1 MKLFSKLFG
10 SLALMSAFTLTSC
23 EKEEIDLSIVPVNGM
38 TVTLTPEAGGDS
50 QSFTMSTTV
59 MDDAGREH
67 GTFKREDI
75 TLKANTTYNATIAF
89 FSDKG
94 GVRQEQNEAIKRE
107 EAYYTVKYFSS
118 SNSTSTVE
126 TDVDVSVID
135 KKADGTPLGFKT
147 KFKTDAA
154 GMDAIN
160 VELFVAKSKGNSS
173 MNGTVFN
180 ATYWIDVQD

>member
-1 MKLFSKLFG
+1 MKLFSKLIG

-23 EKEEIDLSIVPVNGM
+23 EKQEINLSVVPVNGM
-38 TVTLTPEAGGDS
+38 TVTLTPQAGGDS

-59 MDDAGREH
+59 MDNAGREH

-75 TLKANTTYNATIAF
+75 ILQANTTYDATITF

-107 EAYYTVKYFSS
+107 EAYYTVKYFAN
-118 SNSTSTVE
+118 SNSTSTIE
-126 TDVDVSVID
+126 VDVSVID

-180 ATYWIDVQD
+180 ATYWIDVQN